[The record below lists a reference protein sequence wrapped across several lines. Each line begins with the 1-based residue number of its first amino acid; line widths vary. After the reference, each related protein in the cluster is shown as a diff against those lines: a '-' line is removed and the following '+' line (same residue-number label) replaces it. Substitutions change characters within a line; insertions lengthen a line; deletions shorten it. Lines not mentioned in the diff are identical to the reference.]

1 MFFPPLYCCLEKSM
15 SHWFVKSSEQEDTRS
30 TISFRLPKLLK
41 ISSKRGQSVTGW
53 SSQWPERQIGKTM
66 SRLLTMDSL
75 EVDVKDIE
83 MCQKGYFEKGM
94 KILVCHDRM
103 L

>member
-1 MFFPPLYCCLEKSM
+1 MFFPSLFCCLKKSL
-15 SHWFVKSSEQEDTRS
+15 SRWFVKPEQWDTRS
-30 TISFRLPKLLK
+30 TISFRLPSRLVQ

-53 SSQWPERQIGKTM
+53 SSQWPELQIGKTM

-94 KILVCHDRM
+94 KILVCLD
-103 L
+103 